1 MAAREKT
8 IARPTLACEVSAGHI
23 VAARAGRG
31 GSGVELVSART
42 LPAGSVTPSL
52 SGTNVPDIHGVRLA
66 ISEALNAVRGRS
78 RDVIAILPDAAVRVV
93 LLDFDTLPD
102 KEQEAA
108 AIVRFRL
115 KKSLPFNVED
125 AALSF
130 DAHRSDEGH
139 KVVAAVV
146 PRHVLDE
153 YESAFRD
160 AGYAPSVVVPS
171 ILAALGAVE
180 ADRPTLLIKVDG
192 SSTGVAIVDRNEL
205 CLVRTLENP
214 NGADPAAAAEH
225 IAADVYPSMV
235 FFEDTYNSRIERILL
250 AGIPNVTKIASALQT
265 QTGLPVQPLASA
277 HNLDPSIASGSTPP
291 SLLAGVVG
299 ALVG

>member
-1 MAAREKT
+1 MAGREKT
-8 IARPTLACEVSAGHI
+8 VARPQLACEVSAGHI

-31 GSGVELVSART
+31 DRGIELVSART
-42 LPAGSVTPSL
+42 LPTGSVTPSL

-78 RDVIAILPDAAVRVV
+78 REVVAILPDAAVRVV
-93 LLDFDTLPD
+93 LLDFDALPD

-130 DAHRSDEGH
+130 DSHRSDDGY
-139 KVVAAVV
+139 KLVAAVV

-160 AGYAPSVVVPS
+160 AGYVPSVVLPS
-171 ILAALGAVE
+171 IIAALGAVE
-180 ADRPTLLIKVDG
+180 ADQPTLVIKLDG
-192 SSTGVAIVDRNEL
+192 SSTSVAIVDRTEL
-205 CLVRTLENP
+205 RLVRTLENP
-214 NGADPAAAAEH
+214 NGADPNSAAEH
-225 IAADVYPSMV
+225 IAADLYPSMV

-265 QTGLPVQPLASA
+265 QTGLPVHPLTAP
-277 HNLDPSIASGSTPP
+277 HHLDPSIASGSAPP

-299 ALVG
+299 ALLG